1 MKKSPII
8 LTLICIVGFLT
19 ITGCEDFL
27 DADNKSAVTADE
39 QFSTQEGFET
49 LLNQAYYKLD
59 TVYEDPAIFCA
70 GTDLYVGI
78 RAAGDP
84 TLEGYT
90 LTSNNETVEGLYKNL
105 YAVVDAA
112 NAVLY
117 YAGNCE
123 DFTEK
128 GLRTEE
134 ARFIRAY
141 AYYLLSQ
148 QFGRI
153 PIIKN
158 YINTAET
165 SYPRNT
171 LVETYQFMIDELAE
185 LSNSILLPA
194 TDNTGRASKQ
204 SVKALLAKVYLAAGW
219 DMETTLT
226 DAESGTYSINGTSYF
241 TLAAATAKEVA
252 DAVSLTLPFE
262 DKWSPYNEQNE
273 EVIFAIQ
280 LDRNAFLDK
289 VKGGNSHQN
298 NFGTYLGAV
307 TLGMKFVD
315 SDLNP
320 TSKTYY
326 LYEKGDQRYNATFM
340 TTVYNYT
347 GDANNSNWGK
357 QGYWAYY
364 NATADAQAGLGI
376 AFYFPAWYV
385 TNQEISDY
393 QTANANRFIRG
404 EAKNVSQIIRTSD
417 PVRWI
422 LYNADGTVTTDNE
435 QNYLTA
441 LTKVGTIPPIKK
453 FDDPA
458 TDVNAATTNGG
469 YRDFVLLHISDIYL
483 VAAEAYLMA
492 GNEGEA
498 LNYLN
503 DVRTRAGAAELASFA
518 SYQRYNP
525 DQGGYVSADQN
536 IDVILDERARE
547 LLGEYYRWMDLRRTR
562 QLVKYNKTW
571 NVNFDINNMRGGD
584 GNLKWLRPI
593 PADEIGLN
601 TGISPSDQNPGY
613 TSETAE

>member
-1 MKKSPII
+1 MKKSII
-8 LTLICIVGFLT
+8 VILLGSLISFLGLTS
-19 ITGCEDFL
+19 CEDFL
-27 DADNKSAVTADE
+27 EADNKSAVSANE
-39 QFSTQEGFET
+39 KFSTKEGFEQLIT
-49 LLNQAYYKLD
+49 QAYYTLD
-59 TVYEDPAIFCA
+59 TVYEEPEIFCT

-78 RAAGDP
+78 RAAGDA

-90 LTSNNETVEGLYKNL
+90 LTSDNTTVKTLYTNL
-105 YAVVDAA
+105 YAVVNAA

-117 YAGNCE
+117 FAGDCE
-123 DFTEK
+123 EYTEK
-128 GLRTEE
+128 EVRAEE

-141 AYYLLSQ
+141 AYFILSQ
-148 QFGRI
+148 HFGRI

-165 SYPRNT
+165 FYPRNT
-171 LVETYQFMIDELAE
+171 LEETYQFMIDELVD
-185 LSNSILLPA
+185 LSNSTLLPA
-194 TDNTGRASKQ
+194 TDKTGRASLQ
-204 SVKALLAKVYLAAGW
+204 AVKALLAKVYLAAGW
-219 DMETTLT
+219 DLETTLNN
-226 DAESGTYSINGTSYF
+226 AENGTYSINGTNYF
-241 TLAAATAKEVA
+241 ALAAATAAEVA
-252 DAVSLTLPFE
+252 NAVPLTQSFE
-262 DKWSPYNEQNE
+262 DKWSPYNEQND

-280 LDRNAFLDK
+280 LDTNAFLDK
-289 VKGGNSHQN
+289 ITGGNSHQN

-320 TSKTYY
+320 TTKTYY
-326 LYEKGDQRYNATFM
+326 LYEKGDLRYEATFM

-347 GDANNSNWGK
+347 DTWGT

-364 NATADAQAGLGI
+364 NATEAQKASLGI

-385 TNQEISDY
+385 TDQEIADY
-393 QTANANRFIRG
+393 QATNAACFVRG
-404 EAKNVSQIIRTSD
+404 DAKNASQIIRTSD

-422 LYNADGTVTTDNE
+422 LYKADGTVSTDNE
-435 QNYLTA
+435 QNYLAA

-458 TDVNAATTNGG
+458 TDANAPTTNGG

-492 GNEGEA
+492 GNEGQA

-503 DVRTRAGAAELASFA
+503 DVRGRAGATQLASFA
-518 SYQRYNP
+518 DYRRYDPN
-525 DQGGYVSADQN
+525 QQQYVAADQN

-547 LLGEYYRWMDLRRTR
+547 LLGEYCRWMDLRRTR
-562 QLVKYNKTW
+562 QLVKYNINW
-571 NVNFDINNMRGGD
+571 NVNFTLSNMIGGD
-584 GNLKWLRPI
+584 GNIKWLRPI
-593 PADEIGLN
+593 PAVEISLN

-613 TSETAE
+613 TSETTE